1 MKLSEITLQC
11 CMEKLEKEGKVA
23 IINDGKIIKFKKE
36 NGSAHRPKVLQNR
49 KAHVNAISMPILS

>member
-23 IINDGKIIKFKKE
+23 IINDGKVIKFKKE
-36 NGSAHRPKVLQNR
+36 NGSAHRPKFCRTTQHL
-49 KAHVNAISMPILS
+49 

>member
-36 NGSAHRPKVLQNR
+36 NGSAHRPKFCRTVKHL
-49 KAHVNAISMPILS
+49 